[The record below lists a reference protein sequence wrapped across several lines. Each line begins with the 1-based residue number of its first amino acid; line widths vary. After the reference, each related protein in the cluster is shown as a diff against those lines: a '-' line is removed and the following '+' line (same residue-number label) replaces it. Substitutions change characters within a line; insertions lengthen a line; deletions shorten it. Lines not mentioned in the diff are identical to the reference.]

1 MGLGCMARAR
11 AMAMHVLG
19 WARLRRAGMGWDG
32 GWLVGGCVGGVG
44 GGCNV
49 GMSCHVVV
57 GV

>member
-1 MGLGCMARAR
+1 MARAR
-11 AMAMHVLG
+11 AMAMYVLG

-49 GMSCHVVV
+49 GMSCHIVV
-57 GV
+57 GI